1 MARSSKPKGL
11 VLSPEAGAD
20 RIWDESL
27 HEHISRAAYFRA
39 AARGFMPG
47 GELDDWLEAEREIR
61 RTDTFQA
68 SQNA

>member
-1 MARSSKPKGL
+1 MAKSSKSKGL
-11 VLSPEAGAD
+11 VISPEAGAD
-20 RIWDESL
+20 RMREDSL

-47 GELDDWLEAEREIR
+47 GELDDWLEAEQEIR
-61 RTDTFQA
+61 RTGSAQA